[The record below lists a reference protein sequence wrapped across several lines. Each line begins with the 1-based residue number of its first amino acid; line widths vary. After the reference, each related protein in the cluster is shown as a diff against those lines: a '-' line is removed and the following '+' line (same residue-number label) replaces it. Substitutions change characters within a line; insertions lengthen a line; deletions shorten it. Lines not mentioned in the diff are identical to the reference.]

1 MPIIMNRGGSEN
13 EHIDLG
19 SLPGGPDWES
29 VRTFLELARCGSIR
43 SAADRMGLSPNALR
57 RKIDD
62 LERTLGTVLVTRH
75 VDGIRPTPE
84 GAEILLAAKRMEEAA
99 FGLMRARNNAVP
111 AAMSGEVRIA
121 VTEAFGTFWLG
132 PRLVEF
138 QRAYPQLAVDLMC
151 AMRSADVLRLE
162 AEVAIQLDRPT
173 SPDVKVVRLGRIHS
187 MAAAA
192 PAYLA
197 LYGTPKTIEDL
208 RKHRL
213 AMQFADQTKS
223 QELLT
228 GMFPEAELRKCVKFS
243 TNNSSALL
251 WAIIKGAGIG
261 WSPTYMHAMGPKMI
275 ALDLDLVFPF
285 DVWLTYHPEL
295 GARAAGAADHRL
307 DHRAVRSQG
316 VPLVPRRVHPSARFA
331 RALSWPATDQ
341 PVRRTGLGRRPQ
353 RRQALTRAAGAR
365 RERRPAFASDV
376 STFRVNRYA

>member
-1 MPIIMNRGGSEN
+1 MPTILNRGGSEN
-13 EHIDLG
+13 EHASLG
-19 SLPGGPDWES
+19 SRAAGLDWETI
-29 VRTFLELARCGSIR
+29 RTFLELVRSGSFR

-84 GAEILLAAKRMEEAA
+84 GAEILLAAKRMVEAA
-99 FGLMRARNNAVP
+99 FGLVRARHRA
-111 AAMSGEVRIA
+111 AHAMSGEVLIGI
-121 VTEAFGTFWLG
+121 TEAFCTFWLA

-151 AMRSADVLRLE
+151 AMRSADVLRME
-162 AEVAIQLDRPT
+162 ADVAIQLERPT

-192 PAYLA
+192 PSYLA

-261 WSPTYMHAMGPKMI
+261 WSPTYLHGAGPTMS
-275 ALDLDLVFPF
+275 ACVFSCCF
-285 DVWLTYHPEL
+285 
-295 GARAAGAADHRL
+295 
-307 DHRAVRSQG
+307 
-316 VPLVPRRVHPSARFA
+316 
-331 RALSWPATDQ
+331 
-341 PVRRTGLGRRPQ
+341 
-353 RRQALTRAAGAR
+353 
-365 RERRPAFASDV
+365 
-376 STFRVNRYA
+376 